1 MNSNV
6 LLFATESGGFV
17 ENIAPA
23 LVAFLV
29 LLLANLIGIGTVF
42 GSIDDNSRQA
52 TDPTGRAIRQQEN
65 SMREAHSISIIES
78 GIADSG
84 GGHSLYA
91 LVKSEEG
98 TNLTL
103 LWVGGSKQQTYLL
116 EHATPYPNSTLDKF
130 RDILSMR
137 LKRQGIALGKTT
149 LGNLTSLSGS
159 IVIIPT
165 TFFPAELND
174 GALLDGLAAK
184 NNTMVFLGKQFDYLI
199 DGEGSLV
206 LNPTGTAPKSALQIL
221 QINSTI
227 ADEENQNLPNFKTA
241 NKIAEDIAYGRFG
254 TVYAAADFALVN
266 GTKIIYAQA
275 GSEPQP
281 GTGTAGAGKIINKN
295 TLGAYY
301 FEPQAYSGKLKNPN
315 SAYQGKTQVEFTTAN
330 SYNES
335 LVLEFT
341 LKVWDAQKAV
351 ATANLGKSLVKQ
363 AYFSSAAIELAPGD
377 YLLKVFDQYGT
388 AHAASLLHVKRITFA
403 ADNTGM
409 LHIYE
414 DGKPYR
420 GVAEIATGYG
430 IASVQVDGAL
440 MAGEGVAVRVHGTE
454 FQPGNAR
461 ENSTLAFYYTYGP
474 IALVIVAAICL
485 FARPGAG
492 KTYKLRMPAL
502 ARPKKKVTIA
512 LDKFRA
518 LMKELCR
525 RPAHLTEVIYKL
537 NEHLSRE
544 RMITVDESSVLR
556 IMGAL
561 EFMKS
566 YDDYYFYSETGNGE
580 NGARAEG
587 PEEAFETEYIERR
600 LRDLA
605 IVNGMRTPGSYEK
618 NGNAYELFP
627 YPKLPGK
634 IGLAGNAL
642 LKIAVFKNKAGAD
655 AFRET
660 IANGPDPRLRLALA
674 NGALLLMGVEEVG
687 KWLEE

>member
-23 LVAFLV
+23 LAAFLV

-42 GSIDDNSRQA
+42 G
-52 TDPTGRAIRQQEN
+52 TF
-65 SMREAHSISIIES
+65 SIIES

-130 RDILSMR
+130 RDFLSMR

-174 GALLDGLAAK
+174 GALLDGMAAG

-221 QINSTI
+221 QINATI
-227 ADEENQNLPNFKTA
+227 ADDENQNLPNFKTA

-275 GSEPQP
+275 GAEPQP
-281 GTGTAGAGKIINKN
+281 GTTGAGKIINKN
-295 TLGAYY
+295 TLGTYY

-315 SAYQGKTQVEFTTAN
+315 LAYQGKTPVEFTTAN

-341 LKVWDAQKAV
+341 LKVRDAEKTV
-351 ATANLGKSLVKQ
+351 ATANLGKSLVKH

-388 AHAASLLHVKRITFA
+388 AHAASLLHVKMITFA
-403 ADNTGM
+403 PDNAGM

-414 DGKPYR
+414 DGMPYR
-420 GVAEIATGYG
+420 GVAEIATGNG
-430 IASVQVDGAL
+430 IVSVQVDGAL
-440 MAGEGVAVRVHGTE
+440 MTGEGVAVRVHGTE

-461 ENSTLAFYYTYGP
+461 ENSTLAFYYTYWP
-474 IALVIVAAICL
+474 IALAIVVASYL
-485 FARPGAG
+485 FANPGAG
-492 KTYKLRMPAL
+492 KTYKLLMPAL
-502 ARPKKKVTIA
+502 ARPKKKVTIT
-512 LDKFRA
+512 LEGFMV
-518 LMKELCR
+518 LMKEFCS

-556 IMGAL
+556 IMGAM

-566 YDDYYFYSETGNGE
+566 YDDYYFYSETVVGE
-580 NGARAEG
+580 PGAST
-587 PEEAFETEYIERR
+587 EEAFETEYIERR

-605 IVNGMRTPGSYEK
+605 IVNGRKTLGSYEK
-618 NGNAYELFP
+618 NGNIYELFP

-634 IGLAGNAL
+634 IGLAENAQHAR
-642 LKIAVFKNKAGAD
+642 LKIAVFKNKADAD
-655 AFRET
+655 AFRGK

-687 KWLEE
+687 KWLEG